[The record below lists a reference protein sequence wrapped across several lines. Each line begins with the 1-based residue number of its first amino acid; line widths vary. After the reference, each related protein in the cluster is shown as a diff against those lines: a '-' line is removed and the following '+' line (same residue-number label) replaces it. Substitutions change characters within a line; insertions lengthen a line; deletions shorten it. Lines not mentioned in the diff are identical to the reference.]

1 MKGVFVEPLQEAGRW
16 QSEEG
21 RFSVRPRH
29 QAPAAQVPLQQDGDA
44 SPSASLVPG
53 PSFICVQIIL
63 FVVLFAS
70 HTFLDTI
77 TSAVLES

>member
-44 SPSASLVPG
+44 SLSASLGLVL
-53 PSFICVQIIL
+53 PSSVFR
-63 FVVLFAS
+63 S
-70 HTFLDTI
+70 SFLWCSLLRI
-77 TSAVLES
+77 HS